1 MESLP
6 SGDTFHCVTDT
17 VIPTISKKSR
27 ICTCHSLKG
36 TCTLVYPLCSL
47 SIIVRIIIVS
57 ITGMIMITVTVD
69 IHDDFYN
76 AYVAFMYCVSVIFIK
91 NEWSLF
97 IHQGCLIFWKCLW
110 GVPNTNIHCSSQ
122 LLIHLTEPLVWKTL
136 LKYTLSSSEA
146 EVLCAGIW
154 GPRMMSWALL
164 RLERFTSPCEAQQL
178 FVDIWD
184 LQLRTSLY
192 ISRNHYISYFNS
204 GTQSQLLMTQN
215 VREWMVGLILQ
226 KSFSDA
232 PKDTRTSLERLP
244 RKLFFLFRNFY
255 FGLKAR
261 ELPLV
266 KMAAQR
272 QLPISS

>member
-1 MESLP
+1 M
-6 SGDTFHCVTDT
+6 
-17 VIPTISKKSR
+17 
-27 ICTCHSLKG
+27 
-36 TCTLVYPLCSL
+36 
-47 SIIVRIIIVS
+47 
-57 ITGMIMITVTVD
+57 
-69 IHDDFYN
+69 N
-76 AYVAFMYCVSVIFIK
+76 
-91 NEWSLF
+91 SLF

-164 RLERFTSPCEAQQL
+164 TLERFTSPCEAQQL
-178 FVDIWD
+178 FVDIWGSPAED
-184 LQLRTSLY
+184 IFAHLEKPLHFLLQLRDPESA
-192 ISRNHYISYFNS
+192 
-204 GTQSQLLMTQN
+204 LMTQN

-244 RKLFFLFRNFY
+244 RKLFFLFRPLLW
-255 FGLKAR
+255 LK
-261 ELPLV
+261 
-266 KMAAQR
+266 
-272 QLPISS
+272 S

>member
-1 MESLP
+1 MNRVCLFTKGVWFSENVCEGS
-6 SGDTFHCVTDT
+6 
-17 VIPTISKKSR
+17 PTQI
-27 ICTCHSLKG
+27 L
-36 TCTLVYPLCSL
+36 
-47 SIIVRIIIVS
+47 
-57 ITGMIMITVTVD
+57 
-69 IHDDFYN
+69 
-76 AYVAFMYCVSVIFIK
+76 
-91 NEWSLF
+91 
-97 IHQGCLIFWKCLW
+97 
-110 GVPNTNIHCSSQ
+110 IHCSSQ
-122 LLIHLTEPLVWKTL
+122 LLIHLTEPLGWKTL

-164 RLERFTSPCEAQQL
+164 RLEIFTSSCEAQQL

-192 ISRNHYISYFNS
+192 ISRNRYISYFNS

-244 RKLFFLFRNFY
+244 RNF
-255 FGLKAR
+255 
-261 ELPLV
+261 
-266 KMAAQR
+266 
-272 QLPISS
+272 SSSSEIFTLA